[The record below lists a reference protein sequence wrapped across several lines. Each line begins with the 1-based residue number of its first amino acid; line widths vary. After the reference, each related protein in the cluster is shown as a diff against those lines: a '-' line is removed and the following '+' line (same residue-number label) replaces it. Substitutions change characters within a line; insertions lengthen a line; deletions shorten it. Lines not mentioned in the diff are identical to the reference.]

1 MPTDWTEAQ
10 MRTIAVEEHF
20 VTPEFEKYTRLLA
33 DLVDPERLEAGG
45 RRLLDFTDERLPAM
59 EANGIDIAV
68 LSLNSPGIQ
77 GEPDPVVAVDLART
91 VNDFLAGVIEANP
104 DRFRGFAAL
113 PLQDPDAAVAE
124 LKRAVGE
131 LGFCGALVNAHTNGV
146 YLDDPTLRDL
156 WGQAEELDVP
166 IYLHP
171 SNGVTPGHV
180 LSGHP
185 ELIGPIWSW
194 GVDSASHTLRL
205 IFAGVFDEFPAAK
218 LLIGHMGEGLPYA
231 TWRLDSRWEFQ
242 SHRGIEL
249 ARVNPSEY
257 LRHNVFITTSGVCAP
272 APLQC
277 AITEVGADRI
287 LFAVDY
293 PFEEMSEAKR
303 FLETAPIA
311 EQERAS
317 ISHLNAERLLK
328 IDPAQ

>member
-1 MPTDWTEAQ
+1 

-20 VTPEFEKYTRLLA
+20 VTPELAKYTRLLA

-45 RRLLDFTDERLPAM
+45 RRLLDFTEERLPEMDAQ
-59 EANGIDIAV
+59 GIDVAV

-77 GEPDPVVAVDLART
+77 GEQNPGAAVSAARS
-91 VNDFLAGVIEANP
+91 VNDFLAGVIDAHPE
-104 DRFRGFAAL
+104 RFRGFAAL
-113 PLQDPDAAVAE
+113 PLQDPQAAVTE
-124 LKRAVGE
+124 LKRAITE
-131 LGFCGALVNAHTNGV
+131 LGLRGALVNAHTNGV
-146 YLDDPTLRDL
+146 YLDDPTLRDV

-171 SNGVTPGHV
+171 SNGVTSADV

-205 IFAGVFDEFPAAK
+205 IFGGVFDEFPNAK
-218 LLIGHMGEGLPYA
+218 LLLGHMGEGLPYA
-231 TWRLDSRWEFQ
+231 MWRLDSRWEFQ
-242 SHRGIEL
+242 NHRGIEL
-249 ARVNPSEY
+249 ARGTPSEY
-257 LRHNVFITTSGVCAP
+257 LRHNIFITTSGVCAH

-277 AITEVGADRI
+277 AIAEIGADRI

-293 PFEEMSEAKR
+293 PFEAMSEAKR

-311 EQERAS
+311 DQDRAS
-317 ISHLNAERLLK
+317 ISHLNAERLLR
-328 IDPAQ
+328 IEPAAVTSRG

>member
-1 MPTDWTEAQ
+1 

-20 VTPEFEKYTRLLA
+20 VTPELAKYTELLA
-33 DLVDPERLEAGG
+33 DLVSPEQLAAGG
-45 RRLLDFTDERLPAM
+45 RRLMDFTEQRLPEM
-59 EANGIDIAV
+59 EAQGIDIAV

-77 GEPDPVVAVDLART
+77 GEQDPVEAVSAARA
-91 VNDFLAGVIEANP
+91 VNDFLAGVIDAHP

-113 PLQDPDAAVAE
+113 PLQDPQAAVTE
-124 LKRAVGE
+124 LKRAVSE
-131 LGFCGALVNAHTNGV
+131 LGLLGALVNAHTNGV
-146 YLDDPTLRDL
+146 YLDDPALRDV

-171 SNGVTPGHV
+171 SNGVTSGHV

-205 IFAGVFDEFPAAK
+205 IFSGVFDEFPNAK
-218 LLIGHMGEGLPYA
+218 LLLGHMGEGLPYA

-242 SHRGIEL
+242 NQRGIEL
-249 ARVNPSEY
+249 ARGKPSEY

-277 AITEVGADRI
+277 AIAEVGADRI

-293 PFEEMSEAKR
+293 PFEAMGEAKR

-311 EQERAS
+311 DEERAA
-317 ISHLNAERLLK
+317 ISHLNAERLLR
-328 IDPAQ
+328 IAPATASR